1 MMDKGTRAII
11 SNISGGKIMKIR
23 WNACY
28 AAANILR
35 KPDVRENSGDWIKDL
50 VSCLSDTVLNFQNFK
65 ARIYSPF
72 FSSYARLEYL

>member
-35 KPDVRENSGDWIKDL
+35 KPDVRETSGEWIKDL
-50 VSCLSDTVLNFQNFK
+50 VFCLSDTVLNFQNFK
-65 ARIYSPF
+65 VRIFNIFLLIYV
-72 FSSYARLEYL
+72 LCL